1 MCAPTF
7 GSISLPREML
17 SALDC
22 TYWLEQMKHVQ
33 DIVAVLSLTQE
44 KLSSKTGCTGLKVP
58 TETTTDF
65 HGLGLEWTIDNTNG
79 L

>member
-17 SALDC
+17 TALDC

-33 DIVAVLSLTQE
+33 DIVAVLSH
-44 KLSSKTGCTGLKVP
+44 TG
-58 TETTTDF
+58 
-65 HGLGLEWTIDNTNG
+65 NTAQQDG
-79 L
+79 MYRITVYYTRDPV